1 MKEII
6 IGMQRFPEIGGET
19 PENIVT
25 TNTDQNV
32 TGRKTFEGTQTFT
45 GRIVM
50 PEGTTAIRV
59 PTWRIPE
66 GGDDYLGVHQNGR
79 FRFGNHIARG
89 VNMGSLLVSNA
100 WSDQD
105 FVPERGIFSKG
116 NITTDGNFSGNGSG
130 IREVNAA
137 RMTVR
142 DTRNA
147 DNGLGHADFLTK
159 GLYLDFKSNATNG
172 LSDGGW
178 FNRVLTIKPWDDS
191 SGGQGTQ
198 IAFTDNHNVFIRT
211 GGGWNGWGT
220 WQRIQYTNGS
230 GAGLTNLNADNI
242 SNGRVAQE
250 RLGTGTADATT
261 FLRGDGAWVS
271 MPSGGDEIPF
281 NMVTTNTNQTISGSK
296 IFTSEI
302 NVRPGNVISDP
313 AVGVSM
319 GFKVHGSGIGVNGN
333 SRFNGDV
340 SINGVSQTHGNLIGL
355 GTMNTHTQ
363 IFNALDTYHRLLVTG
378 VGSAWGSAL
387 TTLLG
392 DPGIGVFATCQARRI
407 SFSAENREI
416 RNDRGIIEVI
426 ATDPFGDRVK
436 KGWLYNVAGQNCW
449 TGWRNV

>member
-1 MKEII
+1 MKELI
-6 IGMQRFPEIGGET
+6 IGNITAGEL
-19 PENIVT
+19 PENMVT
-25 TNTDQNV
+25 VNTNQTI
-32 TGRKTFEGTQTFT
+32 TGSKTFEGMQNFN
-45 GRIVM
+45 RISAH
-50 PEGTTAIRV
+50 EIDGTTIRDNNHRV
-59 PTWRIPE
+59 YSRAHEPNNLFVDRRLINPGT
-66 GGDDYLGVHQNGR
+66 DFNNLTANGVYTYAQGNWPGNVHPNRPINPAHGYGVLLVNESHLFISQQLFYVSGQIDTR
-79 FRFGNHIARG
+79 FRNDNGPW
-89 VNMGSLLVSNA
+89 SA
-100 WSDQD
+100 WRRIQHSD
-105 FVPERGIFSKG
+105 
-116 NITTDGNFSGNGSG
+116 GSG
-130 IREVNAA
+130 
-137 RMTVR
+137 
-142 DTRNA
+142 
-147 DNGLGHADFLTK
+147 
-159 GLYLDFKSNATNG
+159 
-172 LSDGGW
+172 
-178 FNRVLTIKPWDDS
+178 
-191 SGGQGTQ
+191 SGGG
-198 IAFTDNHNVFIRT
+198 
-211 GGGWNGWGT
+211 
-220 WQRIQYTNGS
+220 
-230 GAGLTNLNADNI
+230 
-242 SNGRVAQE
+242 
-250 RLGTGTADATT
+250 
-261 FLRGDGAWVS
+261 
-271 MPSGGDEIPF
+271 EIPF
-281 NMVTTNTNQTISGSK
+281 NMVTTDTNQTISGSK